1 MSNRN
6 TIIGILVIGILFLG
20 SNALYIVNEMERAV
34 LLQLGRVV
42 NPDVSTGLHFKIPFV
57 QEVRKF
63 DGRVLT
69 VDAPA
74 ERFLTLEKKALI
86 VDSFAKF
93 QVQNVEK
100 FYTATSGDQRRAEEL
115 LKQRINN
122 GLRNEMS
129 RRTLHEVV
137 SGERDE
143 LMVALVEDLNLVADD
158 ELGVKVVDVR
168 VKQIDLP
175 PEVSQSVYNRMN
187 TERDIEAKEHRAKG
201 QEMAV
206 GIIADAD
213 KQTSVILAE
222 AYGDSE
228 TIRGDGD
235 AEAAKLYALA
245 FNQDKEFYAF
255 YRSMSAYRKTF
266 AEKGDILLLDPN
278 SDFFKYL
285 SNSKVD

>member
-69 VDAPA
+69 VDAPP

>member
-34 LLQLGRVV
+34 PLQLGRVV

-69 VDAPA
+69 VDAPP

>member
-42 NPDVSTGLHFKIPFV
+42 NPDVSTGLHFKVPFV

-69 VDAPA
+69 VDAPP
-74 ERFLTLEKKALI
+74 ERFLTLVKKALI

-143 LMVALVEDLNLVADD
+143 LMVALVANLNLVADD